1 MEHMQKHIIMVKI
14 EGLRMNYR
22 IFTLNNELCIIHYP
36 YKPNGFGVLIIG
48 GKEQYVEQNKSNW
61 LDNYNR
67 RNILEALMA
76 EGYTVFYS
84 NFGKEHMGNE
94 RSIEQVKDL
103 YEYVKRTEI
112 LNEKIHIIAEGTGAL
127 IASNLLENKAG
138 MIRSIVFINPIFSL
152 NWLLDLLKNQPFM
165 YKRALKVIAD
175 AYSIHED
182 QCEKLIKKKD
192 GKVILHKLPYIII
205 HILEHGI
212 QDNEW
217 IQLYKRH
224 FKNDIG
230 NIQVLLPEKRSRIL
244 YYAKQLF
251 KEAEVVL

>member
-138 MIRSIVFINPIFSL
+138 MIRSIVFINPIFS
-152 NWLLDLLKNQPFM
+152 
-165 YKRALKVIAD
+165 
-175 AYSIHED
+175 
-182 QCEKLIKKKD
+182 
-192 GKVILHKLPYIII
+192 
-205 HILEHGI
+205 
-212 QDNEW
+212 
-217 IQLYKRH
+217 
-224 FKNDIG
+224 
-230 NIQVLLPEKRSRIL
+230 
-244 YYAKQLF
+244 
-251 KEAEVVL
+251 

>member
-1 MEHMQKHIIMVKI
+1 
-14 EGLRMNYR
+14 MNYR

-251 KEAEVVL
+251 KEAEIVL

>member
-1 MEHMQKHIIMVKI
+1 MVKI

-251 KEAEVVL
+251 KEAEIVL

>member
-1 MEHMQKHIIMVKI
+1 MQKHIIMVKI

>member
-36 YKPNGFGVLIIG
+36 YKPNGFGVLING

-251 KEAEVVL
+251 KEAEIVL

>member
-251 KEAEVVL
+251 KEAEIVL

>member
-1 MEHMQKHIIMVKI
+1 MQKHIIMVKI

-251 KEAEVVL
+251 KEAEIVL

>member
-1 MEHMQKHIIMVKI
+1 MQKHIIMVKI

-94 RSIEQVKDL
+94 RSIEQMIDL

-251 KEAEVVL
+251 KEAEIVL